1 MKLLLT
7 GKNGQLG
14 FELQRALM
22 PLGDLIAT
30 STIDFDLGNETEIR
44 RILRNVR
51 PDVIVN
57 AAAFTAVD
65 KAEKNIMLA
74 NAINTNAPGI
84 LSQEAHHL
92 GALLVHYS
100 TDYVFDGN
108 KSGPYCETD
117 TPNPINVYGIS
128 KLNGEKVIT
137 ANCDRYLILRTSWVV
152 GAHGNNFAKT
162 ILRMATEDK
171 PLNIV
176 VDQFGVP
183 TPAAL
188 IADITAHLIHRAE
201 YSSHDFPY
209 GLYHAVAAGETNWH
223 EYACYVIEYARRAGK
238 SIRVALD
245 EIKPV
250 MSADYPSAAKRP
262 TNSRLDSTLLRQ
274 TFGIHLPHW
283 KTGIDHIVE
292 QLSYIK

>member
-1 MKLLLT
+1 
-7 GKNGQLG
+7 
-14 FELQRALM
+14 M
-22 PLGDLIAT
+22 PLGDLIAI
-30 STIDFDLGNETEIR
+30 SSIDCNLADETEIR
-44 RILRNVR
+44 RVVRNVR

-84 LSQEAHHL
+84 LAQEAHDL

-108 KSGPYCETD
+108 KPGPYYETD
-117 TPNPINVYGIS
+117 TPNPINVYGTS
-128 KLNGEKVIT
+128 KLNGEKAIT

-152 GAHGNNFAKT
+152 GMHGNNFAKT

-176 VDQFGVP
+176 ADQYGAP

-201 YSSHDFPY
+201 HPSNDFPY
-209 GLYHAVAAGETNWH
+209 GLYHTVAAGETNWY
-223 EYACYVIEYARRAGK
+223 EYACYVIEYARGAGK
-238 SIRVALD
+238 SIRVSLD
-245 EIKPV
+245 EINPV
-250 MSADYPSAAKRP
+250 MSADYPSTAKRP
-262 TNSRLDSTLLRQ
+262 ANSRLDSTLLRQ

-283 KTGIDHIVE
+283 KTGIDHIME
-292 QLSYIK
+292 QLS